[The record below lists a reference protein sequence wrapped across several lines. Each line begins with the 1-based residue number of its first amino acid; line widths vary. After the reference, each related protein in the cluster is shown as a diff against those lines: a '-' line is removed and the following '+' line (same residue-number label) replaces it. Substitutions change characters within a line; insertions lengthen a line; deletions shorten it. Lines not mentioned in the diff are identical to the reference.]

1 MVYLP
6 FFVYRISF
14 SLSCLRPTLGSRVVS
29 CFSRPAT
36 KRDLSSVLYAYWFLG
51 FFFPC
56 LAFIFLVYHL
66 ALVSKPFFFFVR
78 LFLRSL
84 LLILALLSS
93 RSHDRSG
100 KKMFVTCL
108 SSLSSQV
115 SQSVNQLPNFFV
127 PPLRTLIFF
136 YSRSSTIVLNV
147 ILPNDVDII
156 LFSFFSLSSLSSI
169 FLLIYLSIDFHANV
183 RPDC

>member
-1 MVYLP
+1 M
-6 FFVYRISF
+6 YRISF

-78 LFLRSL
+78 SFPRSL

-93 RSHDRSG
+93 RAYDLSG

-108 SSLSSQV
+108 SSSSQV
-115 SQSVNQLPNFFV
+115 SQVKSSQVDRSISYRDPLSPPPSHVNFF
-127 PPLRTLIFF
+127 LF
-136 YSRSSTIVLNV
+136 TIV
-147 ILPNDVDII
+147 D
-156 LFSFFSLSSLSSI
+156 
-169 FLLIYLSIDFHANV
+169 
-183 RPDC
+183 DCS